1 MGHKISSYL
10 LKNHENK
17 ELIQK
22 VKELEISEREC
33 KNEIIKY
40 KIIIQ
45 NLKYLDCDCNGNY
58 KHNNYKKTNNKK
70 RRRNKH

>member
-45 NLKYLDCDCNGNY
+45 NLKYLECVCNG
-58 KHNNYKKTNNKK
+58 NYKKTNNKNRK
-70 RRRNKH
+70 RKRIKH